1 MILGIKPKVQLMTGR
16 QSTIKLHSPEHK
28 GAVFKADSTILLI
41 EACFGKIKK
50 QVCGAQIF
58 FGENGLKMD
67 QSLTV
72 KQGTV
77 NFSSLDMTHQK
88 N

>member
-1 MILGIKPKVQLMTGR
+1 MLTFSSSFFVNYKEYFFFTFFIFVMLGIKPKVQLLAGR

-28 GAVFKADSTILLI
+28 GAVFKAGSTVLLI

-58 FGENGLKMD
+58 FGKM
-67 QSLTV
+67 
-72 KQGTV
+72 G
-77 NFSSLDMTHQK
+77 
-88 N
+88 